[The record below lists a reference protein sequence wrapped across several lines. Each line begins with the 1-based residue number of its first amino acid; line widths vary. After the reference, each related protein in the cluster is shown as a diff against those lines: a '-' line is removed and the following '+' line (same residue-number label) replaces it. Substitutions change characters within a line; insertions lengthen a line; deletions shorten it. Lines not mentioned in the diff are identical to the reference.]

1 MFVNTDIIIINVSTK
16 ALLNSQQRVLV
27 LNSTIIVFNG
37 DSKENC
43 ISFHLNCAIIV
54 FIGQKTN
61 WGSFQKN
68 IKLYI

>member
-27 LNSTIIVFNG
+27 LNSTITVFNG
-37 DSKENC
+37 DNKENC

>member
-16 ALLNSQQRVLV
+16 ALLNSQQRVLA
-27 LNSTIIVFNG
+27 LNSTITVFNG
-37 DSKENC
+37 DNKENC

-54 FIGQKTN
+54 FIGQKTT